1 MISASSSSSASSSDG
16 TWKATCFF
24 FGLGRGPR
32 PAVALVFSRV
42 GPDED
47 FGAAEELAEAP
58 EAIEMPVVLW
68 HVARCTGVEDFTGA
82 AEDFGGGAVV
92 GTGREGFEESCREGF
107 EDSSREGIAEELGR
121 EGIVGEALGL

>member
-32 PAVALVFSRV
+32 PAVALVFNRV

-68 HVARCTGVEDFTGA
+68 HVARCTCVEDFAGA
-82 AEDFGGGAVV
+82 AEDIGGGAVV
-92 GTGREGFEESCREGF
+92 GTGREGFEESGCEGI
-107 EDSSREGIAEELGR
+107 EDSGREGIA
-121 EGIVGEALGL
+121 GEALGL